1 LPKLRHYRRLK
12 EITIFAAVARWKM
25 CESRNF
31 GNMPDVRR
39 QQESKNGNSLTVSN
53 KA

>member
-1 LPKLRHYRRLK
+1 LPKLRRYRRLK

-31 GNMPDVRR
+31 GNMPDVR
-39 QQESKNGNSLTVSN
+39 GNTR
-53 KA
+53 ATQRFDR